1 MTAQVGRTPAS
12 APTLVT
18 TPVEVPNLLAASAV
32 VARPPPGRDQKM
44 VRLQFF
50 SETRPVGQSI
60 EDEIREELT
69 EDDEVKML
77 CSDSLR
83 EHCSLA

>member
-1 MTAQVGRTPAS
+1 
-12 APTLVT
+12 
-18 TPVEVPNLLAASAV
+18 
-32 VARPPPGRDQKM
+32 M

-50 SETRPVGQSI
+50 PEARPVRQSI
-60 EDEIREELT
+60 EDEVREELT